1 MSNLNVWKLLVYEK
15 YFLHQISV
23 NPKNSCLKYTYFLC
37 ANKSGTCSIPIN
49 KAVLR
54 LNRVWLSQTDIL
66 AGKFFTS
73 PFFLENILV
82 LCQNVGISEKI
93 PSPAPP
99 GHPGGPNRGQSPQN
113 GKIYFLV
120 TFLED
125 WFLVSSRITWDIN
138 TKSLNAKN
146 LCSWPFWVH
155 FWPKNCQKRASFWV
169 P

>member
-1 MSNLNVWKLLVYEK
+1 MAYFSMKHLTKIFFLSNLNVWKLLVYEK

-23 NPKNSCLKYTYFLC
+23 NPKNSCSKYTYFLC
-37 ANKSGTCSIPIN
+37 RNKSGTCSIPIN

-93 PSPAPP
+93 PSPAPR
-99 GHPGGPNRGQSPQN
+99 GTQGGQIGVRA
-113 GKIYFLV
+113 LRM
-120 TFLED
+120 E
-125 WFLVSSRITWDIN
+125 
-138 TKSLNAKN
+138 KSI
-146 LCSWPFWVH
+146 FWSH
-155 FWPKNCQKRASFWV
+155 FWRIDF
-169 P
+169 

>member
-1 MSNLNVWKLLVYEK
+1 MSQIGIFFHETSNKDLFLSNLNVWKLLVYEK

-66 AGKFFTS
+66 GGKFFTS

-93 PSPAPP
+93 PSPAPR
-99 GHPGGPNRGQSPQN
+99 GTQGGQIGVRAL
-113 GKIYFLV
+113 KR
-120 TFLED
+120 EK
-125 WFLVSSRITWDIN
+125 SS
-138 TKSLNAKN
+138 
-146 LCSWPFWVH
+146 FWSH
-155 FWPKNCQKRASFWV
+155 FWRNDF
-169 P
+169 

>member
-1 MSNLNVWKLLVYEK
+1 MSQIGIFFHETFNKDLFLSNLSVWKLLVYEK
-15 YFLHQISV
+15 YFLYQISV

-93 PSPAPP
+93 PSPAPR
-99 GHPGGPNRGQSPQN
+99 GTQGGQIG
-113 GKIYFLV
+113 V
-120 TFLED
+120 
-125 WFLVSSRITWDIN
+125 
-138 TKSLNAKN
+138 
-146 LCSWPFWVH
+146 
-155 FWPKNCQKRASFWV
+155 RALRMSKCLGFKKTGYCTGLK
-169 P
+169 

>member
-1 MSNLNVWKLLVYEK
+1 MSQIGILSMKHLRKIFFLSNLNVWKLLVYEK

-23 NPKNSCLKYTYFLC
+23 NPKNSCLKHTYFSC

-93 PSPAPP
+93 PSPAPR
-99 GHPGGPNRGQSPQN
+99 GTQGGQIGVRALRMEKSIFWSPF
-113 GKIYFLV
+113 GGLIF
-120 TFLED
+120 
-125 WFLVSSRITWDIN
+125 
-138 TKSLNAKN
+138 
-146 LCSWPFWVH
+146 
-155 FWPKNCQKRASFWV
+155 SFF
-169 P
+169 